1 MLKMIK
7 YIADEVKKDL
17 ESGDNVNAAVGIM
30 LLGAIVITLPVT
42 LPLYLVGKL
51 TYITLIAVLDKTAK

>member
-7 YIADEVKKDL
+7 CIADEVKKDL
-17 ESGDNVNAAVGIM
+17 ESGDNAIAAVGIM
-30 LLGAIVITLPVT
+30 LIGAIVITLPVT

-51 TYITLIAVLDKTAK
+51 TYITLIAVLGKTVK